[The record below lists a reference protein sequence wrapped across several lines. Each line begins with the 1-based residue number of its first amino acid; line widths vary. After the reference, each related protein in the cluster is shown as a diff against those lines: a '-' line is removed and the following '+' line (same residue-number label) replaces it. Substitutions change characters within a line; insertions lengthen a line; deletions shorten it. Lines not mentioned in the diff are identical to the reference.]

1 LTGGF
6 AARFSF
12 RGKIMPMNHE
22 RDLTEILRGACGL
35 DPAQPVLAGISGGPD
50 SLCLLEV
57 LRRAGTLVIVAH
69 FNHKLRPES
78 DQEAASV
85 FELAQRLGLPFVTDS
100 ADVRAYADEHHLS
113 VEESARTLRYRF
125 LFSAARTHHAQAVA
139 VGHTADDQ
147 VETVL
152 MHFLRGAALSGLK
165 GMEYRTLLPVF
176 DADIPLVR
184 PLLAF
189 WRDETESYC
198 RAHRLDPHYDA
209 SNADQVYFRNR
220 LRHALIPELEKYN
233 LRFKESLLRTAQAL
247 QGDHVALQEI
257 LDGLWRDI
265 VVETGDGWV
274 AFDGPKLAATS
285 RGLRRNL
292 VRRAGELLRPESR
305 DFGFDALNRAAAFA
319 ELPAAKQV
327 DFANGLY
334 LFAESGKIY
343 LAAYEVDLPSAHWP
357 QVEQSLAV
365 SDQQVELGNGWVL
378 SLEHIPLDTE
388 NWLLNTDPWSAW
400 LDADLTAATGRLTV
414 RPRRAGDKFA
424 PFGMKGQSIK
434 VQDFFINVKLPQRA
448 RANWPLVCVEEE
460 VVWVPGFRIAHRFRV
475 TERTKRVVR
484 LTLKKR

>member
-1 LTGGF
+1 
-6 AARFSF
+6 
-12 RGKIMPMNHE
+12 
-22 RDLTEILRGACGL
+22 
-35 DPAQPVLAGISGGPD
+35 
-50 SLCLLEV
+50 
-57 LRRAGTLVIVAH
+57 
-69 FNHKLRPES
+69 
-78 DQEAASV
+78 
-85 FELAQRLGLPFVTDS
+85 
-100 ADVRAYADEHHLS
+100 
-113 VEESARTLRYRF
+113 
-125 LFSAARTHHAQAVA
+125 
-139 VGHTADDQ
+139 
-147 VETVL
+147 
-152 MHFLRGAALSGLK
+152 
-165 GMEYRTLLPVF
+165 
-176 DADIPLVR
+176 
-184 PLLAF
+184 
-189 WRDETESYC
+189 
-198 RAHRLDPHYDA
+198 
-209 SNADQVYFRNR
+209 
-220 LRHALIPELEKYN
+220 
-233 LRFKESLLRTAQAL
+233 
-247 QGDHVALQEI
+247 

-265 VVETGDGWV
+265 VVETGDGFI
-274 AFDGPKLAATS
+274 AFNGLKLADTS
-285 RGLRRNL
+285 RGLCRNL
-292 VRRAGELLRPESR
+292 IRRAGELLRPESR
-305 DFGFDALNRAAAFA
+305 DFGFDALDRAAAFA